1 MPWEAR
7 YLAAERL
14 VESSYSGRVA
24 PAELWDAASSA
35 ARLAAQRGTDRF
47 LTDLSRMEDGHSLV
61 DISETVRGY
70 ETLGIPHTMREALVV
85 PAAAASSERARFY
98 ETACLNRG
106 WNVRIFGDRD
116 RALAW
121 LTEP

>member
-14 VESSYSGRVA
+14 VESSDSGHVA
-24 PAELWDAASSA
+24 PAEPWEGASSTV
-35 ARLAAQRGTDRF
+35 RLA
-47 LTDLSRMEDGHSLV
+47 
-61 DISETVRGY
+61 
-70 ETLGIPHTMREALVV
+70 MR
-85 PAAAASSERARFY
+85 S
-98 ETACLNRG
+98 RG

-116 RALAW
+116 RARAW

>member
-14 VESSYSGRVA
+14 VESSYSGHVA
-24 PAELWDAASSA
+24 PAELWEAASST
-35 ARLAAQRGTDRF
+35 ARLAVQRGTDRF
-47 LTDLSRMEDGHSLV
+47 LTNLSGMQDGHSLV

-70 ETLGIPHTMREALVV
+70 ETLGLPHTMREALVV
-85 PAAAASSERARFY
+85 GADDASSDRARFY
-98 ETACLNRG
+98 ETACQNRG
-106 WNVRIFGDRD
+106 WNVRIFGDRA

-121 LTEP
+121 VTEP